1 MKSATFKLRDSNNH
15 VLAQVSFVV
24 QSNINKVLFNGND
37 TGVRWVRHIPIAF
50 KIDTN
55 LDDHT
60 TSLWMDNV
68 SIFTD
73 VAFMSSTTNF
83 TNVAADFG
91 GIDSGVMGWD
101 EIRVVRLQ
109 DN

>member
-1 MKSATFKLRDSNNH
+1 
-15 VLAQVSFVV
+15 
-24 QSNINKVLFNGND
+24 
-37 TGVRWVRHIPIAF
+37 
-50 KIDTN
+50 
-55 LDDHT
+55 
-60 TSLWMDNV
+60 
-68 SIFTD
+68 
-73 VAFMSSTTNF
+73 MSSTTNF